1 MVFGPWSS
9 GSEVVLG
16 YDQASLLR
24 LVQRQDEL
32 GATGATVRLV
42 ALLEGLENAVGESAL
57 RLLHAVKSVG
67 LNRQGLQSHL
77 QTARPLRRRSRR
89 LASHLTVPG
98 VEFSGSVERRGTG

>member
-1 MVFGPWSS
+1 MAFGPWSS

-24 LVQRQDEL
+24 LVQRQDEF
-32 GATGATVRLV
+32 GVMGTTVRLV
-42 ALLEGLENAVGESAL
+42 TLLEGLENAVGESAL

-77 QTARPLRRRSRR
+77 QMARLLRRRSRR
-89 LASHLTVPG
+89 LASYLTVPSAPC
-98 VEFSGSVERRGTG
+98 V